1 MRQCGAEINATRKR
15 KETVAAKQNQTE
27 PWISLAAWCRT
38 WRRFHTCNFWTGP
51 NSEVW
56 TKQAIVK
63 VINNTFAFPAISSQQ
78 VRDDK
83 YPDQCAEFFRPVLG
97 AGPQSVTRGKHY
109 QQYKTWSW
117 HFCTNST
124 NTWRH
129 QSELFHSQDKVQ
141 SVSSVRQSCFCLWN
155 SLVAKSYFSVT
166 EFGWTDP
173 LINIHLCTNAAETST
188 DC

>member
-83 YPDQCAEFFRPVLG
+83 YPDQWLTSSDPSLVL
-97 AGPQSVTRGKHY
+97 V
-109 QQYKTWSW
+109 
-117 HFCTNST
+117 
-124 NTWRH
+124 
-129 QSELFHSQDKVQ
+129 HSQWHEENIISNIKLEADIFAQTAPTHGDISPSYFTLRTKSRVSAA
-141 SVSSVRQSCFCLWN
+141 SVSPAFVS
-155 SLVAKSYFSVT
+155 
-166 EFGWTDP
+166 
-173 LINIHLCTNAAETST
+173 ETAW
-188 DC
+188 